1 MVETIST
8 EYLQNSRNYFKKKNM
23 DSIEKKYYKI
33 SEVADILEIPVS
45 TLRYW
50 EDQFTVIKPKRT
62 ERGTRLYTSTDIEK
76 IRMVNYLVKERGM
89 KIEAAQKIIKQNRS
103 GVSKQYQAVERL
115 RFIREEL
122 VKLLDSMKSRKRVL
136 F

>member
-1 MVETIST
+1 
-8 EYLQNSRNYFKKKNM
+8 M

-33 SEVADILEIPVS
+33 SEVAEILEIPVS

-62 ERGTRLYTSTDIEK
+62 ERGTRLYTATDIEK

-115 RFIREEL
+115 KAIREQL
-122 VKLLDSMKSRKRVL
+122 VMLLDSMKSRR
-136 F
+136 